1 LLAGPLSRETF
12 ELTSK
17 GNATIVTRCFFGQ
30 FYRPGPP
37 PESGKSITAT
47 GGAPFIRLSRVSP
60 VGGRSGRGTSLAE
73 NWTNHMSKQSPAEVV
88 ASLENPFA
96 KKDEQAFRV
105 PGQIAS
111 TPGPYEEALK
121 AGWELQQR
129 PYQAAG
135 VKNIQRQHQK
145 NRMTIWERIRFLS
158 DAEPTVLYQNW
169 GPNLDGASLVTA
181 IIKVNGRDVALYGHD
196 FTVRAGS
203 MDATNGAKLARL
215 FELAARQRIPVVGIN
230 DSAGAFI
237 PAGVGGLDGYAEAF
251 AALRK
256 ISGIVPSIMCMF
268 GYNAGGGS
276 YLPRQGSFLIQPN
289 DTFFGLTGPG
299 VVKSVLGE
307 DVTPD
312 ELGGPG
318 VHSQSGV
325 TDFVVKDEV
334 AALRKVRALLNY
346 LPSYNGE
353 LAPYQASSDPITR
366 KTWDID
372 ILLKKAFNSPTGF
385 NTPIDVS
392 ILIQQL
398 CDHGDFLEIQ
408 PDRARNTVTA
418 LGRMGGNVIGFV
430 ANNSAVAS
438 GQVDIDAA
446 YKNARFIRFCNLYNI
461 PVIFLEDTT
470 GFLPGKEQESGGIV
484 QAGRAMLDAIVDLRT
499 PRFLVLVRNA
509 YGGAYASFNSYAVG
523 ADFVVALPTT
533 RVAVMG
539 PAGVEYVYK
548 DEMRKIRGVVAGKI
562 KAETEAQIA
571 AGLSESEAADAAR
584 ELVNGWVK
592 AEESLLARRY
602 ERELMNPNEALSLGS
617 ISQIV
622 MPSDLRQV
630 LAENMAFYLRRYQPG
645 PLQSVQREFH

>member
-1 LLAGPLSRETF
+1 
-12 ELTSK
+12 
-17 GNATIVTRCFFGQ
+17 
-30 FYRPGPP
+30 
-37 PESGKSITAT
+37 
-47 GGAPFIRLSRVSP
+47 
-60 VGGRSGRGTSLAE
+60 
-73 NWTNHMSKQSPAEVV
+73 
-88 ASLENPFA
+88 
-96 KKDEQAFRV
+96 
-105 PGQIAS
+105 
-111 TPGPYEEALK
+111 
-121 AGWELQQR
+121 
-129 PYQAAG
+129 
-135 VKNIQRQHQK
+135 
-145 NRMTIWERIRFLS
+145 
-158 DAEPTVLYQNW
+158 
-169 GPNLDGASLVTA
+169 
-181 IIKVNGRDVALYGHD
+181 
-196 FTVRAGS
+196 
-203 MDATNGAKLARL
+203 
-215 FELAARQRIPVVGIN
+215 
-230 DSAGAFI
+230 
-237 PAGVGGLDGYAEAF
+237 
-251 AALRK
+251 
-256 ISGIVPSIMCMF
+256 MF
-268 GYNAGGGS
+268 GFNAGGGS

-334 AALRKVRALLNY
+334 EALRKVRALLNY
-346 LPSYNGE
+346 LPGHNGE
-353 LAPYQASSDPITR
+353 LAPFQASSDPVDR

-372 ILLKKAFNSPTGF
+372 ILLKKALNSPTGF
-385 NTPIDVS
+385 NTPIDIS

-408 PDRARNTVTA
+408 QDRARNTVTA

-438 GQVDIDAA
+438 GQIDIDAA

-470 GFLPGKEQESGGIV
+470 GFLPGKDQESRGII
-484 QAGRAMLDAIVDLRT
+484 QAGRALLDAIVDLRT

-509 YGGAYASFNSYAVG
+509 FGGAYAAFNSFPVG

-548 DEMRKIRGVVAGKI
+548 DELRKIRGSVAARLQ
-562 KAETEAQIA
+562 AETQAQVA
-571 AGLSESEAADAAR
+571 AGLSQAQAQEAAKELLAA
-584 ELVNGWVK
+584 WVK
-592 AEESLLARRY
+592 AEEAALAERY
-602 ERELMNPNEALSLGS
+602 ARELMNPNEALSLGS

-622 MPSDLRQV
+622 MPSDLRHV
-630 LAENMAFYLRRYQPG
+630 LTENMAFYLRRYRPE

>member
-1 LLAGPLSRETF
+1 MTARNDN
-12 ELTSK
+12 ELT
-17 GNATIVTRCFFGQ
+17 
-30 FYRPGPP
+30 
-37 PESGKSITAT
+37 
-47 GGAPFIRLSRVSP
+47 
-60 VGGRSGRGTSLAE
+60 
-73 NWTNHMSKQSPAEVV
+73 
-88 ASLENPFA
+88 ASLDNPFDE
-96 KKDEQAFRV
+96 KKAPEFRV
-105 PGQIAS
+105 PGQMV
-111 TPGPYEEALK
+111 TEPGLYESALK
-121 AGWELQQR
+121 AGWALQQR
-129 PYQAAG
+129 PYLAAG
-135 VKNIQRQHQK
+135 VRSIQRQHDK
-145 NRMTIWERIRFLS
+145 NRMTVWERIHYLA
-158 DAEPTVLYQNW
+158 DDEPTVLYQNW

-181 IIKVNGRDVALYGHD
+181 LIKVGGRDVAIYGHD

-203 MDATNGAKLARL
+203 MDATNGKKLARL
-215 FELAARQRIPVVGIN
+215 FELAAKRRIPLVGLN
-230 DSAGAFI
+230 DSAGAYI
-237 PAGVGGLDGYAEAF
+237 PAGVGGLDGYADAF
-251 AALRK
+251 TALRK
-256 ISGIVPSIMCMF
+256 ISGVVPSIMCMF
-268 GYNAGGGS
+268 GFNAGGGS

-289 DTFFGLTGPG
+289 ETFFGLTGPG

-325 TDFVVKDEV
+325 TDFSVPDEV
-334 AALRKVRALLNY
+334 AALRKVRSLLNY
-346 LPSYNGE
+346 LPGHNAE
-353 LAPYQASSDPITR
+353 LAPFQASSDPLDR

-385 NTPIDVS
+385 NTPIDIT

-408 PDRARNTVTA
+408 ADRARNTVTA

-438 GQVDIDAA
+438 GQIDIAAA

-470 GFLPGKEQESGGIV
+470 GFLPGREQESGGIV

-509 YGGAYASFNSYAVG
+509 FGGAYASYNNYPTG

-548 DEMRKIRGVVAGKI
+548 DELRRIRGSASARLA
-562 KAETEAQIA
+562 AETQAQQQ
-571 AGLSESEAADAAR
+571 AGLSPEVAAETAR

-592 AEESLLARRY
+592 AEEQLLAQRY

-630 LAENMAFYLRRYQPG
+630 LVEHMGFCLRHYQPG
-645 PLQSVQREFH
+645 PLASVQREFH